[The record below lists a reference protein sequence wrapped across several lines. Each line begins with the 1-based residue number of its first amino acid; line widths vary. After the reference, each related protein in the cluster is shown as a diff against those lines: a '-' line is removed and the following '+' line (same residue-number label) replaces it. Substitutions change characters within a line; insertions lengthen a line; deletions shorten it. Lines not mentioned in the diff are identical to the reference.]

1 MELPDFIVKRK
12 IKDFLEEDIGYGDIT
27 SNLII
32 EGRGPKGKAQILT
45 REDGVVAGLREIS
58 ILFEFFHVKT
68 SSKKKDGEKIH
79 ANDVLMELEGFTKN
93 ILQGERTALNLLM
106 RMSGIATATFKLVEK
121 VKEVNSNLKIACTR
135 KTTPGFRYFEKR
147 AVQLATG
154 DTHRFCLDDMV
165 LIKDNHLKLFSD
177 IPALVKKVRKNLSFS
192 KKIEIEVTSP
202 DQALEA
208 AKTQVDI
215 IMLDNFPVSDIQK
228 TVELLEQNNLR
239 DHLILEV
246 SGNIT
251 PDNILDFAKL
261 NVDVISLGYLTHSAR
276 SLDVTLDLDV

>member
-1 MELPDFIVKRK
+1 MELPDFIVKKK
-12 IKDFLEEDIGYGDIT
+12 IKDYLEEDIGYGDIT

-32 EGRGPKGKAQILT
+32 EGKGPKGKGQILT
-45 REDGVVAGLREIS
+45 REDGIVAGLREIS
-58 ILFEFFHVKT
+58 ILFELFHVKT
-68 SSKKKDGEKIH
+68 SSKKKDGDKVH
-79 ANDVLMELEGFTKN
+79 ANDVLMEVEGSIKN

-106 RMSGIATATFKLVEK
+106 RMSGIATATYKLIEK
-121 VKEVNSNLKIACTR
+121 VREVNSNLKIACTR

-154 DTHRFCLDDMV
+154 DTHRFRLDDMV

-177 IPALVKKVRKNLSFS
+177 IPELVKKVRNKLSFS

-228 TVELLEQNNLR
+228 TLELLEQNNLR
-239 DHLILEV
+239 NHLILEV

-276 SLDVTLDLDV
+276 SLDVTLDLEV